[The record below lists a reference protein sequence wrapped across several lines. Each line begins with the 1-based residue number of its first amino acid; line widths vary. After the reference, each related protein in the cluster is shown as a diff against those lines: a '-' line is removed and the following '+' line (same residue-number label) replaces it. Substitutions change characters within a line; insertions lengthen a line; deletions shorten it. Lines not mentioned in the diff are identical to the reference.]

1 MMQDLLIKGL
11 RRQAFLADV
20 AHVLPPLPFAQ
31 PAVLAIGR
39 KLVTIDDD
47 LLASGA
53 AITTCEAPP
62 NSETGSPKVGLES
75 QRILVFLADRACKYH
90 RWRRA
95 GETLSMTSFP
105 YLASAH

>member
-1 MMQDLLIKGL
+1 MLAGMVQDIRIKGL

-39 KLVTIDDD
+39 KLITIDDD

-53 AITTCEAPP
+53 AITTCEAPS
-62 NSETGSPKVGLES
+62 NRETGSPKIGLEG
-75 QRILVFLADRACKYH
+75 QRILVFPADRACK
-90 RWRRA
+90 
-95 GETLSMTSFP
+95 
-105 YLASAH
+105 